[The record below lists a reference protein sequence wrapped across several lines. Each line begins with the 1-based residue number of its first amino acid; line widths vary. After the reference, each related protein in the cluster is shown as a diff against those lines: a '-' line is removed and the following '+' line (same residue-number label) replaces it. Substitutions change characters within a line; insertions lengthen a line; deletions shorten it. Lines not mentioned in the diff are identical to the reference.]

1 MLCRQGG
8 KKRQPL
14 KGRKEFFDK
23 DRRVIYLQSNNLKP
37 KASAVVFR
45 FVRKNLWLF
54 GLGLLCSVLN
64 TAFNSL
70 TPQIIRMTV
79 DSVIGSSELPQWIQ
93 RTGIAQFAADNTK
106 AMLLLAAVAV
116 LITAILSGVF
126 SFFARLN
133 TAKAS
138 ESSIKALRDELFGH
152 IQKLPFSWHTAHQ
165 TGEII
170 QRCTSDVEVIRN
182 FISAQMVEVFR
193 ISFLIVMTMTIMF
206 TMNVKISLVAV
217 IFVPMVMFYS
227 FFFNSKISKRF
238 MSADVAEGVLSSVV
252 QENLT
257 GVRVVRAFGREQFE
271 IDRFDE
277 KNIAFSE
284 LWIRLGHM
292 MTAYWSTGDLIM
304 ALQVLCVIAVGTV
317 SAVHGEITLGEFLAF
332 VSYNATL
339 TWPVRSLG
347 KILSEM
353 SKTGV
358 SIERVSYILQSEP
371 EHDPP
376 QALTPPMDGDI
387 VFDHVT
393 FGYENQKP
401 VLDDVSFTIPAG
413 STFAILGGTGSGKTT
428 LMHLL
433 NRLYDLEDGKGSI
446 TIGGVDINQISRAH
460 LRKNVS
466 IVLQEPFLFSRTI
479 GENIGIACESKGR
492 EEMMEYVRGAAR
504 SACVD
509 EAIESFANGYDT
521 IVGERGVTLSGG
533 QKQRV
538 AIARMLTQN
547 APVMI
552 FDDSLSAVDAETDAK
567 IRHELKEKMGN
578 TTTILIS
585 HRITTLMQADRILV
599 LDNGRVADI
608 GTHEELISR
617 KGIYQDIYQIQM
629 NNADHELL
637 QQVNAGDS
645 TESR

>member
-1 MLCRQGG
+1 MQNDQ
-8 KKRQPL
+8 K
-14 KGRKEFFDK
+14 
-23 DRRVIYLQSNNLKP
+23 S
-37 KASAVVFR
+37 KAYAAVFR
-45 FVRKNLWLF
+45 FVKENLWLF
-54 GLGLLCSVLN
+54 GLGLLCSMLN

-79 DSVIGSSELPQWIQ
+79 DSIIGSEELPGWFTALGLQ
-93 RTGIAQFAADNTK
+93 RLLQGDTARV
-106 AMLLLAAVAV
+106 LLLAAAAV
-116 LITAILSGVF
+116 LAAAILSGVF
-126 SFFARLN
+126 SFLARIN
-133 TAKAS
+133 TARAS
-138 ESSIKALRDELFGH
+138 ENAIKSLRDALYGH

-182 FISAQMVEVFR
+182 FVSAKMVEVFR
-193 ISFLIVMTMTIMF
+193 IVFLIVMTMAIMF
-206 TMNVKISLVAV
+206 SMNVKISLVVAV
-217 IFVPMVMFYS
+217 FIPIIALYS
-227 FFFNSKISKRF
+227 FFFSSKISKRF
-238 MSADVAEGVLSSVV
+238 MDADIAEGKLSSTV

-257 GVRVVRAFGREQFE
+257 GVRVVRAFGRENFE
-271 IDRFDE
+271 IERFDE
-277 KNIAFSE
+277 RNNHFAD

-292 MTAYWSTGDLIM
+292 MTTYWSTGDFIM
-304 ALQVLCVIAVGTV
+304 ALQVLTVICVGTV

-347 KILSEM
+347 KILAEM

-358 SIERVSYILQSEP
+358 SLERVSYILLAEP

-376 QALTPPMDGDI
+376 RALQPPMDRDI
-387 VFDHVT
+387 SFEHVT

-401 VLDDVSFTIPAG
+401 VLDDVTFTIPAG

-433 NRLYDLEDGKGSI
+433 NRLYDLEPGCGRI
-446 TIGGVDINQISRAH
+446 TIGGVDISRIGRGY
-460 LRKNVS
+460 LRKNVA

-479 GENIGIACESKGR
+479 RENIGITAQER
-492 EEMMEYVRGAAR
+492 DRDAMLEYVRAAAR

-509 EAIESFANGYDT
+509 EAIEGFAQGYET
-521 IVGERGVTLSGG
+521 VVGERGVTLSGG

-567 IRHELKEKMGN
+567 IRQQLKEKMGSA
-578 TTTILIS
+578 TTILIS

-599 LDNGRVADI
+599 LDNGRVADL
-608 GTHEELISR
+608 GTHEELIAR
-617 KGIYQDIYQIQM
+617 PGIYRDIYEIQM
-629 NNADHELL
+629 NNADRELL
-637 QQVNAGDS
+637 QKAAAGAPQGAV

>member
-1 MLCRQGG
+1 MQNDQ
-8 KKRQPL
+8 K
-14 KGRKEFFDK
+14 
-23 DRRVIYLQSNNLKP
+23 S
-37 KASAVVFR
+37 KAYAVVFR
-45 FVRKNLWLF
+45 FVKENLWLF
-54 GLGLLCSVLN
+54 GLGLLCSMLN

-79 DSVIGSSELPQWIQ
+79 DSIIGSEELPGWFTALGLQ
-93 RTGIAQFAADNTK
+93 RLLQGDTARV
-106 AMLLLAAVAV
+106 LLLAAAAV
-116 LITAILSGVF
+116 LAAAILSGVF
-126 SFFARLN
+126 SFLARIN
-133 TAKAS
+133 TARAS
-138 ESSIKALRDELFGH
+138 ENAIKSLRDALYGH

-182 FISAQMVEVFR
+182 FVSAQMVEVFR
-193 ISFLIVMTMTIMF
+193 IVFLIVMTMAIMF
-206 TMNVKISLVAV
+206 SMNVKISLVVAV
-217 IFVPMVMFYS
+217 FIPIIALYS
-227 FFFNSKISKRF
+227 FFFSSKISKRF
-238 MSADVAEGVLSSVV
+238 MDADIAEGKLSSTV

-257 GVRVVRAFGREQFE
+257 GVRVVRAFGRENFE
-271 IDRFDE
+271 IERFDE
-277 KNIAFSE
+277 RNNHFAD

-292 MTAYWSTGDLIM
+292 MTTYWSTGDFIM
-304 ALQVLCVIAVGTV
+304 ALQVLTVICVGTV
-317 SAVHGEITLGEFLAF
+317 SAVNGEITLGEFLAF

-347 KILSEM
+347 KILAEM

-358 SIERVSYILQSEP
+358 SLERVSYILLAEP

-376 QALTPPMDGDI
+376 RALQPPMDRDI
-387 VFDHVT
+387 SFEHVT
-393 FGYENQKP
+393 FSYENQKP
-401 VLDDVSFTIPAG
+401 VLDDVTFTIPAG

-433 NRLYDLEDGKGSI
+433 NRLYDLEPGCGRI
-446 TIGGVDINQISRAH
+446 TIGGVDISRISRGY
-460 LRKNVS
+460 LRKNVA

-479 GENIGIACESKGR
+479 RENIGITAQER
-492 EEMMEYVRGAAR
+492 DRDAMLEYVRAAAR

-509 EAIESFANGYDT
+509 EAIEGFAQGYET
-521 IVGERGVTLSGG
+521 VVGERGVTLSGG

-567 IRHELKEKMGN
+567 IRQQLKEKMGSA
-578 TTTILIS
+578 TTILIS

-599 LDNGRVADI
+599 LDNGRVADL
-608 GTHEELISR
+608 GTHEELIAR
-617 KGIYQDIYQIQM
+617 PGIYRDIYEIQM
-629 NNADHELL
+629 NNADRELL
-637 QQVNAGDS
+637 QKAAAGAPQGAV